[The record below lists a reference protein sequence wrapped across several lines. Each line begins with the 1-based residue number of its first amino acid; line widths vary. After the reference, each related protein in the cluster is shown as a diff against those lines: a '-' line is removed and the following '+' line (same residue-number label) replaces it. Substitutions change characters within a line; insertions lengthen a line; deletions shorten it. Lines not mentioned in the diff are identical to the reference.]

1 MERVVVVVVVVVVVL
16 FFKTQKTQTQ
26 HTKRENH
33 MASLRK
39 CCALGRSRHNFF
51 LWLTTKFVF
60 VWLITKLTMLLVCVF
75 LSLLFMF

>member
-1 MERVVVVVVVVVVVL
+1 MERVVVVVVVVL
-16 FFKTQKTQTQ
+16 FFKT
-26 HTKRENH
+26 HTNRENH

-51 LWLTTKFVF
+51 VWLTTKFVF
-60 VWLITKLTMLLVCVF
+60 VWLITKLTILLVCVF